1 MSANLD
7 KLFDS
12 GLITFMNDGTLVSSS
27 SFVNQENR
35 TKLGLNDDIKV
46 DLKASSDMFINL
58 EYHRDVL
65 FVV

>member
-1 MSANLD
+1 
-7 KLFDS
+7 
-12 GLITFMNDGTLVSSS
+12 MNDGTLVSS

-58 EYHRDVL
+58 EYHRDVI
-65 FVV
+65 FVA